1 MMGDAKR
8 PPANVF
14 KWLLIGLIGATFVG
28 ANAHLVYV
36 AIASQPSCIEH
47 IKEKGQ
53 QPNEFRAAASAC

>member
-1 MMGDAKR
+1 MRDAMR
-8 PPANVF
+8 FPPGVV

-36 AIASQPSCIEH
+36 AIASQPQCIEH